1 MKINKSLKERERERE
16 KGKRAIQSVNL
27 ENSWRSLTVYGVC
40 VCVCVCVGARACVC
54 VCKMGRIAAWLCVDE
69 HSQQKGE
76 ETDAVGETE
85 DLMDVG
91 QQGARGTE
99 GSRPSGGRG
108 LRCTLQAST

>member
-1 MKINKSLKERERERE
+1 ME
-16 KGKRAIQSVNL
+16 
-27 ENSWRSLTVYGVC
+27 YGC
-40 VCVCVCVGARACVC
+40 VCVCARAGVC